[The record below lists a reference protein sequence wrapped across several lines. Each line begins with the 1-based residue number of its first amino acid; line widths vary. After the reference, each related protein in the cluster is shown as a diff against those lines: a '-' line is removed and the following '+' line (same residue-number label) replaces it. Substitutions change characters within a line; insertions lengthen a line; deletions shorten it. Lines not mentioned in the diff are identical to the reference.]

1 MRRKNITTLQKC
13 VYCDYFRCTLAQE
26 VTIYVYV
33 LQAFRFIQIITIR
46 AATKAYKGYAFNPMG
61 GPKPI

>member
-33 LQAFRFIQIITIR
+33 LQAFTFIQNHNNSGW
-46 AATKAYKGYAFNPMG
+46 YKGPERIHIQSNGRP
-61 GPKPI
+61 